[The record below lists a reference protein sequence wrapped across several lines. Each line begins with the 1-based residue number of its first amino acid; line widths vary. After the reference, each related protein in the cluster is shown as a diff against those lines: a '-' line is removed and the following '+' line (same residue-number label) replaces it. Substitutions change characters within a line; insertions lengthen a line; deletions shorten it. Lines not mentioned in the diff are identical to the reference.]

1 MPPVIPRRASAAG
14 AVALTPSTLSAA
26 SAQEAP
32 PGPVRAE
39 VAYQLDQPLGNA
51 TFTPEGR
58 LIVSHHPML
67 ETAARVSEVV
77 APGTLRPFPDA
88 RWNSEAP
95 SPSERLDAVLGLRAD
110 GDGVV
115 WLLDMGSRGTI
126 PPKFVA
132 WDTRANRLH
141 RVLPITPAA
150 LGPHS
155 EPNDFVLDAR
165 NGTAYIADEGVG
177 QQGDGGSGALI
188 VVDLGS
194 GLARR
199 VLEGAPSTRSESVP
213 IVVDGREMMKRAK
226 DGSTAPMQV
235 GCDGLALDHRSEWL
249 YYGPLSGTTLYRV
262 RVADLLDGAL
272 AGAELARRVESYAA
286 RPVAGGITIDAEDN
300 VYLTEV
306 GSYAIGVIPARTRAY
321 RRLAEHP
328 DMLWP
333 DGLTFGPDG
342 LLHVTAAQLPRTAP
356 LNGGT
361 RGDSVPYVIMR
372 TRPLAPGRIGA

>member
-1 MPPVIPRRASAAG
+1 MPPPVPRRTFAAGVAALAPSALSSAA
-14 AVALTPSTLSAA
+14 
-26 SAQEAP
+26 AQEAP
-32 PGPVRAE
+32 AGPVRAE
-39 VAYQLDQPLGNA
+39 VAYELDQPLGNP

-58 LIVSHHPML
+58 LVVSHHPMF
-67 ETAARVSEVV
+67 EMDVRVSKVV

-88 RWNSEAP
+88 RWNSSAP

-115 WLLDMGSRGTI
+115 WMLDMGSRSQI

-141 RVLPITPAA
+141 RTLPITPAA

-165 NGTAYIADEGVG
+165 NGMAYIADEGVG
-177 QQGDGGSGALI
+177 REGDGADGALI
-188 VVDLGS
+188 VVNLAS
-194 GLARR
+194 GIARR
-199 VLEGAPSTRSESVP
+199 VLQGAPSTRAEPVP
-213 IVVDGREMMKRAK
+213 VVVDGQQVIKHGK
-226 DGSTAPMQV
+226 DGSTSPMRV
-235 GCDGLALDHRSEWL
+235 GCDGIALDHRSEWL
-249 YYGPLSGTTLYRV
+249 YYGPLSGEALYRV

-272 AGAELARRVESYAA
+272 SEAELGRRVERHAS
-286 RPVAGGITIDAEDN
+286 RPVAGGIAIDAEDN

-306 GSYAIGVIPARTRAY
+306 GARAIGVIPARTRAY

-342 LLHVTAAQLPRTAP
+342 MLYVTVAQLPRSAP

-361 RGDSVPYVIMR
+361 RGDRNPHLIMR
-372 TRPLAPGRIGA
+372 TRPLAPGRVGT